1 MKTLIRVCIAVI
13 LVSIGL
19 IAGCG
24 GEPFQPAPKADA
36 VAVLVPTAGS
46 TTAGSVIFARTEQGL
61 RVIAKISN
69 LSPGPHGFHIHEFG
83 DCRATDASSAGDHF
97 NPGKASHGAPD
108 AETRHVG
115 DLGNVVADESGT
127 AKMDAVIA
135 GLQLEGPDMII
146 GRSVIVH
153 ADADDMQTQPTG
165 GAGVRLACGVI
176 GIAR

>member
-1 MKTLIRVCIAVI
+1 MKILIRVCIAVI

-115 DLGNVVADESGT
+115 ELGNVVADESGT

-153 ADADDMQTQPTG
+153 ADADDLRTQPTG
-165 GAGVRLACGVI
+165 RAGARLACGVI
-176 GIAR
+176 GVAR